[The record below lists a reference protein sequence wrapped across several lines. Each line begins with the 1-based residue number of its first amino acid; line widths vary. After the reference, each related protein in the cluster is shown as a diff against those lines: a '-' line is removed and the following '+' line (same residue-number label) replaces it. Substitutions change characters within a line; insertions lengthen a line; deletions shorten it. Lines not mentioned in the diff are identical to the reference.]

1 MEGDWPSSYLSL
13 REEVLNAVKKQD
25 SLFPM
30 ILTAFGVL
38 AAFVTNAE
46 VDKVVCRLLCVALIF
61 VAIVFQC
68 KTVQYRD
75 TVCRIAAYLVFMERK
90 MKLPVSWE
98 NELIRFFDERRRKF
112 ERQTY
117 LQGGKSITF
126 SKGLLIYDLRR
137 FRSCLSMRKK
147 RRLGSGVGEACVKY
161 CVAFCGSCAGHL

>member
-98 NELIRFFDERRRKF
+98 NELIRFFDERS
-112 ERQTY
+112 TY
-117 LQGGKSITF
+117 VKGAN
-126 SKGLLIYDLRR
+126 SKDKLI
-137 FRSCLSMRKK
+137 
-147 RRLGSGVGEACVKY
+147 
-161 CVAFCGSCAGHL
+161 